1 MTLYVR
7 TPMSIRPA
15 YRAAPLPEQRVSF
28 PIDLREE
35 PEAYVLTAL
44 LPGVEAEALE
54 IEIKKDTVKIQ
65 GEFEHGRDE
74 DANYLMVERPAGP
87 FSRKLVLDSPLD
99 SDAADASLR
108 NGILTLRIPKA
119 KEALPRTIKVNT
131 K

>member
-15 YRAAPLPEQRVSF
+15 YRTAPVPEQHVSF

-35 PEAYVLTAL
+35 PEEYVLTAL
-44 LPGVEAEALE
+44 LPGVEAEKLE

-74 DANYLMVERPAGP
+74 NANYLMVERPSGP
-87 FSRKLVLDSPLD
+87 FSRELVLDAPLD
-99 SDAADASLR
+99 TESAEASLQ
-108 NGILTLRIPKA
+108 NGVLTLRIPKA
-119 KEALPRTIKVNT
+119 KEAFPRVIKVNT

>member
-15 YRAAPLPEQRVSF
+15 YHSAPLPEQRVSF
-28 PIDLREE
+28 PIDMREE

-44 LPGVEAEALE
+44 LPGVEAEKLE

-74 DANYLMVERPAGP
+74 DARYLMVERPSGP
-87 FSRKLVLDSPLD
+87 FSRELVLDSPLETE
-99 SDAADASLR
+99 AAEASLL
-108 NGILTLRIPKA
+108 NGVLTLRIPKA
-119 KEALPRTIKVNT
+119 KEALPKVIKVNT

>member
-1 MTLYVR
+1 
-7 TPMSIRPA
+7 MSIRPA

>member
-15 YRAAPLPEQRVSF
+15 YRTAPIPEQRVSF

-35 PEAYVLTAL
+35 PEEYVLTAL

-54 IEIKKDTVKIQ
+54 IEIKKDTVKIE
-65 GEFEHGRDE
+65 GRFEHGREE
-74 DANYLMVERPAGP
+74 DANYLMIERPAGP
-87 FSRKLVLDSPLD
+87 FSRELVLDSPLD
-99 SDAADASLR
+99 SDAAEASLR